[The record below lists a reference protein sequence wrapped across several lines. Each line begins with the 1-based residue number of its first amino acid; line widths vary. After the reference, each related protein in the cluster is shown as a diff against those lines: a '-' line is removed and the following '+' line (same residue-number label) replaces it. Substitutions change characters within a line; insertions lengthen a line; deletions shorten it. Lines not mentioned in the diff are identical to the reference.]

1 VLSLF
6 WFQGGRRQGGSRLW
20 EGSGTGSGGVCSHAE
35 EGGQMMQR
43 SDARPA
49 ATRSVLH
56 EVGDE
61 PRL

>member
-1 VLSLF
+1 
-6 WFQGGRRQGGSRLW
+6 LW
-20 EGSGTGSGGVCSHAE
+20 EGNGTGSGGVCSHAE